1 MRMVCAASILAVA
14 LGGLMGTSP
23 ASEQG
28 EVEELLHKARQLVI
42 RGEIDG
48 AGELCMKILLSP
60 QESEQRVGAWELV
73 RLLDAYEGSFQHQ
86 YANYARGWDLMEF
99 GFLDEARITLEGI
112 SPASQHLDI
121 AIAEKLAHIAL
132 LQGDYE
138 QAVELYQ
145 GIYESYPQSESAPWA
160 LYHQVELLSGEGN
173 ETRVEKLREFLL
185 ERYPD
190 SVPAQMLSKE
200 DGEEG

>member
-1 MRMVCAASILAVA
+1 MRTVYAVGILAVV
-14 LGGLMGTSP
+14 LGSLMGTSP
-23 ASEQG
+23 ALEQG
-28 EVEELLHKARQLVI
+28 EVEELLHEARQLVM

-48 AGELCMKILLSP
+48 AGELCMKILLSA

-86 YANYARGWDLMEF
+86 YADFARGWELMEF

-112 SPASQHLDI
+112 SSAPQHLDI
-121 AIAEKLAHIAL
+121 AIAEKLAQIAL

-145 GIYESYPQSESAPWA
+145 GIYERYPLSESAPWA
-160 LYHQVELLSGEGN
+160 LYHQVELHSVEGN

-185 ERYPD
+185 GRYPD

-200 DGEEG
+200 DEEEG